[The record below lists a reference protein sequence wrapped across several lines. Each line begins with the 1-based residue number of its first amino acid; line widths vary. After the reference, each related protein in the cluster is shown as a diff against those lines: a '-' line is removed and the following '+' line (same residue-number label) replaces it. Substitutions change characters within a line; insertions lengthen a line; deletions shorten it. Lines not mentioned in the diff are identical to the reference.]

1 MSGRLSSSPPS
12 SPAGSAGFSDFLD
25 ALSADWR
32 GALGRFLLALVG
44 ASLLWV
50 AVGPAYA
57 RGLAAVARAAGPVL
71 AQAPGM
77 RYEAVGS
84 RVHAVR
90 PLGPA
95 TERPPQEL
103 VYIVW
108 AASSNFGL
116 PVLAALVVAT
126 PGWGWGTRARALGWG
141 LGCLT
146 LTQIASLLVM
156 FAFWQQMPTQD
167 PRGGLM
173 YLPGHS
179 ALGLRLLTPLFY
191 FFEIMGRG
199 FFALLVYLALLVRG
213 GGPGRGAF
221 RWRRARAPATR
232 RRR

>member
-1 MSGRLSSSPPS
+1 M
-12 SPAGSAGFSDFLD
+12 
-25 ALSADWR
+25 
-32 GALGRFLLALVG
+32 G

-57 RGLAAVARAAGPVL
+57 WGLAAVARAADPVL

-77 RYEAVGS
+77 RYEVVGS
-84 RVHAVR
+84 RLHVVR
-90 PLGPA
+90 RLEPA
-95 TERPPQEL
+95 TEGPSQEL

-108 AASSNFGL
+108 AASGNFGL
-116 PVLAALVVAT
+116 PVLAALIVAT
-126 PGWGWGTRARALGWG
+126 PGWGWRTRARALGWG
-141 LGCLT
+141 VGLLT
-146 LTQIASLLVM
+146 LTQIASVFVM

-199 FFALLVYLALLVRG
+199 FFALLVYVALLVTG
-213 GGPGRGAF
+213 GGPGR
-221 RWRRARAPATR
+221 RASGVRGSRGSAPR